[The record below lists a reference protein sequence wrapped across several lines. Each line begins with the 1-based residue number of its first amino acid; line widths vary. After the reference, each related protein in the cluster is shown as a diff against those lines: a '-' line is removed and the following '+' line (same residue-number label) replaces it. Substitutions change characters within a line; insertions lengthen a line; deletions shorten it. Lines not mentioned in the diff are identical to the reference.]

1 MSSGKWSVVAILR
14 EPREVL
20 ERFVAWHLHQGAD
33 QIFLY
38 FDDPNDPG
46 IASMDRFAGKV
57 HYTRCTH
64 QFWEEQGVL
73 NVRNFTRRQNAA
85 VLHAYKK
92 IKEGWVA
99 VVDGDE
105 LLWSQKQPISE
116 ILIALPDTDR
126 SVVFRPV
133 EYVNFPEE
141 PEKLLFRK
149 FIDGPLL
156 EQVFGSF
163 SFYMDK
169 NRGFSGHVTGKTLT
183 RAGLDVTRAHP
194 HWFVGADGKRITDS
208 TRSLDEGCALLHFY
222 FLNYADWRRKAEFR
236 LKALKNGR
244 RDMLLSKM
252 KRLVKLKRERK
263 LQHFWSSLHQ
273 ITPAQ
278 NKIMMDHDLL
288 LELDV
293 DMQAIIREY
302 FPVEA
307 ELRQIAA

>member
-38 FDDPNDPG
+38 FDDPEDPG
-46 IASMDRFAGKV
+46 IAAMDRYADKV
-57 HYTRCTH
+57 HYTRCTD
-64 QFWEEQGVL
+64 QFWEELDVL

-85 VLHAYKK
+85 VLHAYKQ
-92 IKEGWVA
+92 IKDGWVA

-105 LLWSQKQPISE
+105 LLWSQKQPISK
-116 ILIALPDTDR
+116 ILRELPDTDR

-141 PEKLLFRK
+141 PDKLLFRR
-149 FIDGPLL
+149 FIDGPRL
-156 EQVFGSF
+156 EEVFGNF
-163 SFYMDK
+163 SVYMEK
-169 NRGFSGHVTGKTLT
+169 NRGFAGHVTGKTLT

-194 HWFVGADGKRITDS
+194 HWFVDAAGKRITDS
-208 TRSLDEGCALLHFY
+208 TRSLDDGCALLHFY
-222 FLNYADWRRKAEFR
+222 FLNYEDWRRKADFR

-244 RDMLLSKM
+244 RDLLLSKM
-252 KRLVKLKRERK
+252 KRLVKLRRERK

-278 NKIMMDHDLL
+278 NEILAAHDLL
-288 LELDV
+288 LDLDV
-293 DMQAIIREY
+293 DMQAIVREY
-302 FPVEA
+302 FPGDVE
-307 ELRQIAA
+307 LHQIAC